1 MRSDLLN
8 RCDQLLESA
17 PQRALS
23 SQKHS
28 IIFDT
33 NILLDRWV
41 FHDPAV
47 SFLDETIHNGSWQ
60 SIGHRETL
68 IELIDV
74 ISRSQ
79 FHLNSEEQDFILKR
93 WLHEVTLITTE
104 LSTQRYC
111 RDQDD
116 DKFFALAVQ
125 AAPCVLLSKDK
136 KVLKARAKARKLGVT
151 VLNIDQLKNQLYG
164 Q

>member
-1 MRSDLLN
+1 MRSELLT
-8 RCDQLLESA
+8 RCDELLESA
-17 PQRALS
+17 PPRALS
-23 SQKHS
+23 SQKRS
-28 IIFDT
+28 IVFDT

-47 SFLDETIHNGSWQ
+47 NFIDEMMSNGSWQ

-68 IELIDV
+68 IELMDV

-79 FHLNSEEQDFILKR
+79 FNLNSEEQDFILKR
-93 WLHEVTLITTE
+93 WMNEVTLITME
-104 LSTQRYC
+104 LSNQRYC

-125 AAPCVLLSKDK
+125 TSPCVLISKDK
-136 KVLKARAKARKLGVT
+136 KVLKARAKARKLGIT
-151 VLNIDQLKNQLYG
+151 VLSIEQLKNHLYG